1 MTLKTTDYLRVSFR
15 WGRVWLHNLLT
26 VIEWVQEDSCLHQG
40 GKHTLLSL
48 NASRNPGQNA
58 CSSWR
63 LWKVNVRWI
72 GEGSQNSK
80 HHWNVHEFVSFFSWY
95 LLGWSQKLPETW
107 NCTQTE
113 LLESLF
119 LECGQG
125 MGGGPFGLQR
135 VGIFLCCFCI
145 ALLFFF
151 PVPSRGSS
159 GSPIVDCCRAG
170 KLEPGLSSQR
180 AEKQAIYTHTHPHPA
195 PTVALG
201 AVMEIMETVT

>member
-113 LLESLF
+113 LLERSLSGMWTRNGRGPLWVTESGDFPLLF
-119 LECGQG
+119 LY
-125 MGGGPFGLQR
+125 
-135 VGIFLCCFCI
+135 CF
-145 ALLFFF
+145 AFFF
-151 PVPSRGSS
+151 PCYFPR
-159 GSPIVDCCRAG
+159 
-170 KLEPGLSSQR
+170 
-180 AEKQAIYTHTHPHPA
+180 
-195 PTVALG
+195 
-201 AVMEIMETVT
+201 

>member
-1 MTLKTTDYLRVSFR
+1 MLGELEKEAKTQNITEMSMSLFLFSLGISWGGLK
-15 WGRVWLHNLLT
+15 
-26 VIEWVQEDSCLHQG
+26 SCQKPGIAH
-40 GKHTLLSL
+40 KLS
-48 NASRNPGQNA
+48 SERG
-58 CSSWR
+58 
-63 LWKVNVRWI
+63 
-72 GEGSQNSK
+72 
-80 HHWNVHEFVSFFSWY
+80 
-95 LLGWSQKLPETW
+95 
-107 NCTQTE
+107 
-113 LLESLF
+113 LF

-135 VGIFLCCFCI
+135 VGIFLCCCCI